1 MKYLFFDIECANSFD
16 GICKMCSFGYAIFD
30 NKFNKIESKD
40 ILMDPED
47 DFDWYLIK
55 KKNGKAKLAYAPEF
69 FRMFDSFP
77 YQYNEIRRILTQEYG
92 AIFGYAVNND
102 LKYIRDA
109 TTRYNLNPINVE
121 AYDLK
126 KMLKEYDNISKGL
139 ANALKELTDKEHPE
153 LVNHNSEHDA
163 IMTAKLLENL
173 CKQMETNINGY
184 LELTEVKPTKH
195 DDALKKKQKV
205 KQIPKPKKPE
215 NPELRAKN
223 DLFNT
228 YYDKKNDNPTNLK
241 YDSLMYSVSVIIKM
255 DIDLAL
261 KLVTHLHE
269 GGGVMNRSL
278 WDSEILIVFDEEDK
292 ERLEKI
298 VDLTKIKLVLIY
310 EFIKNNN

>member
-109 TTRYNLNPINVE
+109 TTRYNLDPINVE

-195 DDALKKKQKV
+195 GDALKKKQKV

-278 WDSEILIVFDEEDK
+278 RDSELFIVFDEEDK
-292 ERLEKI
+292 ERLE
-298 VDLTKIKLVLIY
+298 
-310 EFIKNNN
+310 

>member
-1 MKYLFFDIECANSFD
+1 MVFD
-16 GICKMCSFGYAIFD
+16 
-30 NKFNKIESKD
+30 
-40 ILMDPED
+40 
-47 DFDWYLIK
+47 K

-109 TTRYNLNPINVE
+109 TTRYNLDPINVE

-195 DDALKKKQKV
+195 GDALKKKQK
-205 KQIPKPKKPE
+205 
-215 NPELRAKN
+215 
-223 DLFNT
+223 
-228 YYDKKNDNPTNLK
+228 
-241 YDSLMYSVSVIIKM
+241 
-255 DIDLAL
+255 
-261 KLVTHLHE
+261 
-269 GGGVMNRSL
+269 
-278 WDSEILIVFDEEDK
+278 
-292 ERLEKI
+292 
-298 VDLTKIKLVLIY
+298 
-310 EFIKNNN
+310 